1 MKNSTWFA
9 LWGGLFILCAGLGFV
24 PAPQGAAKWLLVA
37 LAAAFFVPP
46 VVIARRAVREK
57 DRMTLRLLRNLSI
70 ASLVLT
76 VVVLIGN
83 FMTVMAPEAVGNAMY
98 IVLVVVSA
106 PMVCGQYWLL
116 SLFLWAFLMT
126 YCVSRL
132 MRKKRN

>member
-1 MKNSTWFA
+1 MKKTTWFA
-9 LWGGLFILCAGLGFV
+9 LWGGLFIACAALGFV
-24 PAPQGAAKWLLVA
+24 PAPQGFLKWLLVA

-46 VVIARRAVREK
+46 MVLARKAAREK
-57 DRMTLRLLRNLSI
+57 DRVMLRLLRNLSV

-83 FMTVMAPEAVGNAMY
+83 FLTVTASEALGNAMY
-98 IVLVVVSA
+98 IILVVVST

-132 MRKKRN
+132 MPQKRR

>member
-1 MKNSTWFA
+1 MKKDTCFV
-9 LWGGLFILCAGLGFV
+9 LWGGLFIACAGLGFV
-24 PAPQGAAKWLLVA
+24 PAPQGGLKWLLVA
-37 LAAAFFVPP
+37 LAVAFFVPP
-46 VVIARRAVREK
+46 VLMAREAVRKK
-57 DRMTLRLLRNLSI
+57 DFLTLRLIRNLSI

-83 FMTVMAPEAVGNAMY
+83 FMTVAASEAVGNAMY
-98 IVLVVVSA
+98 IVLVVVST

-132 MRKKRN
+132 MRKKRH